1 MPLSQIVNNIGVGK
15 DEGTFLNLTT
25 TLAAASATPFT
36 QANVDLFRR
45 ACSIVG
51 SNYVGQGTTTMPLLG
66 AVLALSE
73 DLVAGKVWPLRCV
86 VQVTGFAEIE
96 GTTGPAGAITAPLA
110 AATPGWHLMQRQ
122 GCVAQETT
130 TYDLSMGYG
139 TRGQLTEVFD
149 TDRCVVL
156 F

>member
-1 MPLSQIVNNIGVGK
+1 MPTSQIVNNVGVGLVQA
-15 DEGTFLNLTT
+15 TFLNLTT

-36 QANVDLFRR
+36 QANVDAYRR

-51 SNYVGQGTTTMPLLG
+51 NNYVAQGTTTMPLLG
-66 AVLALSE
+66 SVVGLSS
-73 DLVAGKVWPLRCV
+73 DLVVGKTQPLRCV
-86 VQVTGFAEIE
+86 VQTSGFAEIE
-96 GTTGPAGAITAPLA
+96 GTTGPGGAIAVPAP
-110 AATPGWHLMQRQ
+110 ATRGWHPMQRQ

-130 TYDLSMGYG
+130 TQELSTGYK
-139 TRGQLTEVFD
+139 TRGRITEIFD